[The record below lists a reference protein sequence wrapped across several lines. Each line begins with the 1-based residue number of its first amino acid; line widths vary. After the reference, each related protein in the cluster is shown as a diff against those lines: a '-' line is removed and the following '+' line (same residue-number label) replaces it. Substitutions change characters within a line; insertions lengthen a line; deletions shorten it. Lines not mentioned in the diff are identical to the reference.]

1 MTILI
6 VLTLVFALISVLGAY
21 LTTAAV
27 AAGEL
32 RRANIHRHAGRTS
45 PGGPRT
51 GSEDDRPE

>member
-6 VLTLVFALISVLGAY
+6 VLILVVLVSVLGAY